1 MSQVQSIGGETQV
14 RAAIARAASAS
25 GVNFDYLLAQAK
37 IESNLNPGARASTSS
52 AAGLYQFTDATWIS
66 TLAKHGAEYGLPWA
80 SDPAM
85 RQQAMALRYDP
96 QVSALMAAGLA
107 SDNKASLTA
116 SLGHEPDSS
125 ELYLGH
131 FLGADG
137 AARFLNALA
146 IDPSQSAAALMP
158 AAAGSNRAIFYRPD
172 GSQRSVGEVMGLVRG
187 KFAAAMEGGS
197 EMDWSLAAVS
207 MSPDGMPVS
216 AAPAVPQGPIA
227 QAFHSAAQQSGQQS
241 AQTASAPAQQSMA
254 QVLEQAFA
262 LGTPAGSAMPGH
274 VRSAYAKL
282 SALGL

>member
-25 GVNFDYLLAQAK
+25 GVDFNFLLAQAK
-37 IESNLNPGARASTSS
+37 IESNLNPSARAGTSS
-52 AAGLYQFTDATWIS
+52 ATGLYQFTDATWLS
-66 TLAKHGAEYGLPWA
+66 TLNRHGAEYGLSWA

-116 SLGHEPDSS
+116 ALGHEPDPA

-137 AARFLNALA
+137 ATRFLNSLA
-146 IDPSQSAAALMP
+146 VNPSQSAASLMP
-158 AAAGSNRAIFYRPD
+158 AAAAANRAIFYRPD
-172 GSQRSVGEVMGLVRG
+172 GSQRTVGEVMGLVRS

-197 EMDWSLAAVS
+197 GMDWAMAAMATS
-207 MSPDGMPVS
+207 AGGLPSGMS
-216 AAPAVPQGPIA
+216 AVPQGPIA
-227 QAFHSAAQQSGQQS
+227 QAFHAEARQSPSQS
-241 AQTASAPAQQSMA
+241 APVAESPSQHSMA
-254 QVLEQAFA
+254 QVLKQAFA
-262 LGTPAGSAMPGH
+262 IGTPAATALPDH

-282 SALGL
+282 SAMGL

>member
-1 MSQVQSIGGETQV
+1 MSQVQSIGGDTQV

-37 IESNLNPGARASTSS
+37 IESNLNPSARAGTSS
-52 AAGLYQFTDATWIS
+52 ATGLYQFTDATWLS
-66 TLAKHGAEYGLPWA
+66 TLAKHGAEYGLNWA

-116 SLGHEPDSS
+116 ALGHEPDSA

-131 FLGADG
+131 FLGAEG
-137 AARFLNALA
+137 ASRFLNMLA
-146 IDPSQSAAALMP
+146 VNPAQPAASLMP
-158 AAAGSNRAIFYRPD
+158 AAAASNRAIFYRPD

-187 KFAAAMEGGS
+187 KMSAAMEGGND
-197 EMDWSLAAVS
+197 MDWAMAAVS
-207 MSPDGMPVS
+207 SSPDGLPYPGS
-216 AAPAVPQGPIA
+216 PAVPQGPIA
-227 QAFHSAAQQSGQQS
+227 QAFHAEARSAAP
-241 AQTASAPAQQSMA
+241 AAEAPSQQSMA
-254 QVLEQAFA
+254 KVLEQAFA
-262 LGTPAGSAMPGH
+262 IGTPAATALPDH